1 MASVPTPR
9 ESAAGL
15 LVWPSAAPGIWVGA
29 ATPFVLEVLN
39 DPMIVPIS
47 QIANGVSG
55 LLPWRG
61 VLLPVVDLE
70 VVFAEIAETRA
81 TNAEAPKSRQIAAV
95 VETEVSAKW
104 LAVSMHSAPRRL
116 LEPVGYEPE
125 STRFSRSAHLLWGSF
140 RRDREWLMLPAWER
154 LFAKLLLDAAAND
167 HMSNEH
173 LSNDHATNEPSNN
186 RSTP

>member
-1 MASVPTPR
+1 
-9 ESAAGL
+9 
-15 LVWPSAAPGIWVGA
+15 
-29 ATPFVLEVLN
+29 
-39 DPMIVPIS
+39 
-47 QIANGVSG
+47 
-55 LLPWRG
+55 
-61 VLLPVVDLE
+61 
-70 VVFAEIAETRA
+70 
-81 TNAEAPKSRQIAAV
+81 
-95 VETEVSAKW
+95 
-104 LAVSMHSAPRRL
+104 MHSAPRRL